1 MNVAREAGASVN
13 SNVLVVN
20 GCTTRQ
26 DEENPGLGGFEP
38 YQNPAR
44 SLYPSRCALTAS
56 SSNSPK
62 ELLTF
67 LFRERFP
74 LSGDD
79 SIKRNVDNSDTMQGE
94 NPIPQDLAHAPN
106 LSIASFG
113 KNDTESRWTKSFYPA
128 GLG

>member
-1 MNVAREAGASVN
+1 MDVPLGKTRETLLSQASN
-13 SNVLVVN
+13 PIK
-20 GCTTRQ
+20 TT
-26 DEENPGLGGFEP
+26 
-38 YQNPAR
+38 R
-44 SLYPSRCALTAS
+44 SLYPSRSARTAS

-62 ELLTF
+62 ELITF
-67 LFRERFP
+67 LSRERFP

-79 SIKRNVDNSDTMQGE
+79 SLKRNVYNPDTVQGE

-113 KNDTESRWTKSFYPA
+113 KNDTESCWTKSFYLA